1 MMDTI
6 INIFFLIV
14 KNHWNDNNDDNN
26 CNNNKNNK
34 NKIQLTLFY
43 MISHCRTLVSL
54 PPIDISLESSCKK
67 VTFVT

>member
-1 MMDTI
+1 MDSI
-6 INIFFLIV
+6 IIFFIIV
-14 KNHWNDNNDDNN
+14 KNHLNDNNDDSNSS
-26 CNNNKNNK
+26 NNNNNN

-43 MISHCRTLVSL
+43 MIAHCRTLVSL